1 MFENQPDIN
10 TNEITPTVMYQ
21 SKMDRKPLN
30 ICLACG
36 QEFDSFKESIQCCA
50 DLD

>member
-1 MFENQPDIN
+1 MFENQQEMN
-10 TNEITPTVMYQ
+10 TNEMTPTVMFQ
-21 SKMDRKPLN
+21 SKKERKPLN